1 MAVELPSLRLRANAE
16 RRLRAGHLWIY
27 SNEVDIKATPLK
39 TFAPGAQVRVET
51 HTGKPV
57 GIAYVNPNTLICA
70 RLVSRDARVRLDASL
85 LEQRLKLALAL
96 RERIYP
102 GGCYRLVYGES
113 DLLPGLIV
121 DRYGDYLVVQLNTAG
136 MESVREVVVE
146 ALEKLLGP
154 RGILLRNDSGARE
167 PEGLA
172 SVVEVA
178 QGEVPEQ
185 VPLCE
190 NGMRFLALPHT
201 GQKTGW
207 FYDHRD
213 NRAQLARYAP
223 GSRVLDVFSYLGG
236 WGVQAACLGACEVLC
251 LDSSDRA
258 LEGVFEN
265 AALNG
270 VQEKVRT
277 ERGQS
282 FELMKA
288 LVDAGERFDLVI
300 VDPPAFIKRRK
311 DLKSGTQAYH
321 RLNELAMRLI
331 GRDGVVI
338 SASCSMHL
346 AQEALTEILRSSARH
361 LDRHAQI
368 LGVGSQSADHPIH
381 PAIPET
387 AYLKCAFVR
396 VAHL

>member
-1 MAVELPSLRLRANAE
+1 MAFELPSLKLRAKAE
-16 RRLRAGHLWIY
+16 RRLRGGHLWIY
-27 SNEVDIKATPLK
+27 SNEVDIQATPLK
-39 TFAPGAQVRVET
+39 DFAPGAQVRVET
-51 HTGKPV
+51 HNGKPL

-70 RLVSRDARVRLDASL
+70 RLVSRDARVGLDGSA
-85 LEQRLKLALAL
+85 LEQRLKLALSL
-96 RERIYP
+96 RERLYP
-102 GGCYRLVYGES
+102 GGCYRLVYGEA

-121 DRYGDYLVVQLNTAG
+121 DRFGDYLVVQLNTAG
-136 MESVREVVVE
+136 MDAAREAVLE
-146 ALEKLLGP
+146 ALAKVVGP
-154 RGILLRNDSGARE
+154 RGILLRNDSSARE
-167 PEGLA
+167 VEGL
-172 SVVEVA
+172 SSMVEVA
-178 QGEVPEQ
+178 RGEVPEQ

-213 NRAQLARYAP
+213 NRAQLARYSP
-223 GSRVLDVFSYLGG
+223 GARVLDVFSYLGG
-236 WGVQAACLGACEVLC
+236 WGVQAACFGASEVVC
-251 LDSSDRA
+251 IDSSERA
-258 LEGVFEN
+258 LQGVAEN

-277 ERGQS
+277 QRGQS

-288 LVDAGERFDLVI
+288 LVDAGERFDVVI
-300 VDPPAFIKRRK
+300 SDPPAFIKRRR
-311 DLKSGTQAYH
+311 DLRNGTQAYH

-346 AQEALTEILRSSARH
+346 AQEDLTEIVRSSARH
-361 LDRHAQI
+361 LDRHVQI
-368 LGVGSQSADHPIH
+368 LGIGSQSADHPVH

-387 AYLKCAFVR
+387 AYLKCVFVR
-396 VAHL
+396 VAHQ

>member
-1 MAVELPSLRLRANAE
+1 LTKV
-16 RRLRAGHLWIY
+16 
-27 SNEVDIKATPLK
+27 
-39 TFAPGAQVRVET
+39 
-51 HTGKPV
+51 
-57 GIAYVNPNTLICA
+57 
-70 RLVSRDARVRLDASL
+70 
-85 LEQRLKLALAL
+85 LE
-96 RERIYP
+96 
-102 GGCYRLVYGES
+102 
-113 DLLPGLIV
+113 
-121 DRYGDYLVVQLNTAG
+121 
-136 MESVREVVVE
+136 
-146 ALEKLLGP
+146 P
-154 RGILLRNDSGARE
+154 RGILLRNDSSARE
-167 PEGLA
+167 VEGLA

-178 QGEVPEQ
+178 RGEVPEQ

-190 NGMRFLALPHT
+190 NGVRFLALPHT

-223 GSRVLDVFSYLGG
+223 GARVLDVFSYLGG
-236 WGVQAACLGACEVLC
+236 WGVQAACLGAREVVC
-251 LDSSDRA
+251 IDSSERA
-258 LEGVFEN
+258 LQGVADN

-331 GRDGVVI
+331 ARDGVVI

-346 AQEALTEILRSSARH
+346 AQEGLIEILRSSARH
-361 LDRHAQI
+361 LDRHVQI
-368 LGVGSQSADHPIH
+368 LGLGSQSADHPVH

-387 AYLKCAFVR
+387 AYLKCVFVR
-396 VAHL
+396 VAHQ